1 MRKIKDNERIYEKQ
15 VLDQALGNSDINPL
29 SWPDFEVDI
38 PEDSGRPWYK
48 DEIINHREKIHPQ
61 LTHIIENRLIEGK
74 NPDSFEQVREDY
86 ITWWYNNQNRNNPL
100 SMSTDLNG
108 LVNFYDKNPNFLGDD
123 KEKKLLRLKNLSSLV
138 VPKDAEDLEDIIK
151 IIRKESGVHMK
162 DIFNDDSMDDQSYI
176 YSNLNL
182 NTNSMKGFSKSRP
195 DFGTYGED
203 NVLLL
208 FSNNHLFTYVDG
220 KLKSAIKSNDNLITM
235 TNPSEYISE
244 KTFGVFDT
252 RLRKKLVS
260 PYLNLMERLAE
271 DSDNQSD
278 NILDSEWYNIH
289 SILDNITAGNAPLK
303 STRNRLWKENEFKE
317 YFANTGNEKLFKRFI
332 GLYGTQEEATKE
344 LLYRGWKE
352 GLIPDPLSALER
364 GQEMEYKK
372 DREVDLY
379 I

>member
-74 NPDSFEQVREDY
+74 NPDSFIQVREDY

-108 LVNFYDKNPNFLGDD
+108 LVNFYNKNPNFLGDD

-176 YSNLNL
+176 YSNLNI
-182 NTNSMKGFSKSRP
+182 NTDSMKGFSKSRP
-195 DFGTYGED
+195 DFGTYKED

-244 KTFGVFDT
+244 KTFGAFDT

-289 SILDNITAGNAPLK
+289 SILDNITAGKVPLK
-303 STRNRLWKENEFKE
+303 STRNGLWKENEFKQ
-317 YFANTGNEKLFKRFI
+317 YFLETGNEKLFKRFI
-332 GLYGTQEEATKE
+332 GLYSTQEESTKE
-344 LLYRGWKE
+344 LLHKGWRE
-352 GLIPDPLSALER
+352 GLIPDPLAALER
-364 GQEMEYKK
+364 GQDMEYRKN
-372 DREVDLY
+372 REVDLY